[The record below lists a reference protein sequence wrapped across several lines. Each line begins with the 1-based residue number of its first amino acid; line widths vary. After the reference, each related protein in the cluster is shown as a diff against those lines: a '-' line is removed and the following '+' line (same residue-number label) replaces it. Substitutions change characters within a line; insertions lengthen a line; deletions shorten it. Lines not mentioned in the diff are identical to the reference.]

1 MNKAEMLEHHARYG
15 TLMAQARQ
23 AEKAGLYRQAVAHAL
38 ASWEHIDGMMQY
50 DRRYNKRE
58 FKSIPAVDLTLKY
71 APLLLDYPNLDRLEA
86 LLKERRGI
94 EKKTSVNLADRLAAA
109 RAEMWDAHR
118 LWGHLERNPAK
129 RQDELRQKL
138 GGRQKQWDKLVE
150 RWVGLGLVRR
160 DADGPSYRLRLA
172 TQMNDLVPAKCSA
185 CGHALEISK
194 GMCMASMPCP
204 KCDQESLFV
213 ILSRQAS

>member
-1 MNKAEMLEHHARYG
+1 MLEHHARYG
-15 TLMAQARQ
+15 TLMAQAGQ
-23 AEKAGLYRQAVAHAL
+23 AEKAGLYRQAVTHAL

-50 DRRYNKRE
+50 ERRYNKRE

-94 EKKTSVNLADRLAAA
+94 EKNTSADLADKLTAA
-109 RAEMWDAHR
+109 RTEMWDAHR
-118 LWGHLERNPAK
+118 LWDHLERTPAA

-138 GGRQKQWDKLVE
+138 GGKQEQWDVLVQ
-150 RWVGLGLVRR
+150 RWAELGLVHRKI
-160 DADGPSYRLRLA
+160 DGPSCRLRLA

-204 KCDQESLFV
+204 KCEQENLFV
-213 ILSRQAS
+213 ILSRQAF